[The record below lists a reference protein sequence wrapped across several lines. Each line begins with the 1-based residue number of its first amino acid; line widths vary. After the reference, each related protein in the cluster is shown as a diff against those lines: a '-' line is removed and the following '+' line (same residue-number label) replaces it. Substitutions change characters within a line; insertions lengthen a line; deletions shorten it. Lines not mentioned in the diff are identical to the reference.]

1 MRYEFILAER
11 LTDAMRDA
19 FPELEES
26 TVTDTKGTVL
36 YGSVLDGP
44 HLHGLLQR
52 FQTLGLTVAELRRLP
67 D

>member
-1 MRYEFILAER
+1 VRYEFILAER

-26 TVTDTKGTVL
+26 TVADTKGTVL
-36 YGSVLDGP
+36 YGSVLDSP

-52 FQTLGLTVAELRRLP
+52 FQTLGLTLEELRRLP